1 MAFPSIFEASTTE
14 VSLNRLANLTNETK
28 PLWGKMNAAQ
38 VLAHL
43 NVSYDAAYGKID
55 LRPSFMMKLM
65 MKLFIKKVIVG
76 EKPYKSN
83 SPTAKEFIISDVR
96 DFEKEK
102 ALLIANITETEKHGK
117 AYFEGKVSS
126 SMGALTSNEW
136 DIMFY
141 KHMDHHF
148 KQFGI

>member
-83 SPTAKEFIISDVR
+83 SPTAKEFIISDAR